1 MKPFRMFKIPL
12 MLLGFGGALILSPVC
27 KAQEVS
33 PDHFTA
39 TGLEDVH
46 QAAPQK
52 LAATKPMQT
61 PPALQAR
68 NLRTDSPTTMQLT
81 ATTATRSS
89 SLAAEP
95 RALAI
100 PEKHKIAPRKPKK
113 P

>member
-1 MKPFRMFKIPL
+1 MKPFRMFNIPVI
-12 MLLGFGGALILSPVC
+12 LLGFGGALILSPVC
-27 KAQEVS
+27 QAQEVS
-33 PDHFTA
+33 PDHFTDMA
-39 TGLEDVH
+39 VENVY

-81 ATTATRSS
+81 ATRSS

>member
-1 MKPFRMFKIPL
+1 MKPFSMFKIPVI
-12 MLLGFGGALILSPVC
+12 LLSFGGALILSPVC

-33 PDHFTA
+33 PDHFTS
-39 TGLEDVH
+39 TGIEDLH

-52 LAATKPMQT
+52 VAAPKPMQT

-68 NLRTDSPTTMQLT
+68 NQRPDS
-81 ATTATRSS
+81 ATTLQLAATRDS

-95 RALAI
+95 SALAV
-100 PEKHKIAPRKPKK
+100 PEKRKIAPRKPKK

>member
-81 ATTATRSS
+81 ATRNS
-89 SLAAEP
+89 SLP
-95 RALAI
+95 VQPGTLAI
-100 PEKHKIAPRKPKK
+100 PEERKIAPRKPKK